1 MDKRKGNTDLTE
13 GKVWKVIVRF
23 ALPLLVGNLLQ
34 QFYNITDSIIV
45 GQFLGKEALAAVSAS
60 FFIYY
65 FIISLVIGVGSGTTV
80 VISQLFG
87 AKQYQKVQL
96 AFSSFFIFM
105 LVGGIILSIA
115 GIIFAEPVFR
125 LTNTPEEVIP
135 QAVAYFRI
143 YIGGTFLFVTFNSI
157 ISILRGVGE
166 SVRPMLFILITTVL
180 NIAFDLLFILVFKW
194 GIEGA
199 ARATVVSQGI
209 GMCIALAYVNNT
221 HPLLS
226 IKKQDM
232 LFDWKLFKESLKI
245 GLPTSVQQCAIA
257 LGLIALLGIVNSF
270 GTNTLTAYGAAGKID
285 TIITQAVLTL
295 SGALAAFCGQ
305 NIGAGRL
312 DRVKKGVQFT
322 MYTNIALGLLTF
334 AAVYLFGNE
343 MMRIFTKDIDVVAIG
358 KEYLLII
365 GGFFIVHGAL
375 NVYNGALRGA
385 GDTLFP
391 MITSLVCLWLI
402 RIPLAYYLSSWL
414 GRNGIWWAIG
424 ISITIGLIVTFVY
437 YKIGF
442 WKRRRRIYEYN
453 TLSITW
459 NLIYIFNDYFRKC
472 VGFFL

>member
-285 TIITQAVLTL
+285 TIITQAILTL

-312 DRVKKGVQFT
+312 DRVKKGVRFT

-437 YKIGF
+437 YKMGV
-442 WKRRRRIYEYN
+442 WKRKRKIYE
-453 TLSITW
+453 L
-459 NLIYIFNDYFRKC
+459 
-472 VGFFL
+472 

>member
-1 MDKRKGNTDLTE
+1 MSDSFWERRH
-13 GKVWKVIVRF
+13 WQRYR
-23 ALPLLVGNLLQ
+23 LP
-34 QFYNITDSIIV
+34 FSSIT
-45 GQFLGKEALAAVSAS
+45 
-60 FFIYY
+60 
-65 FIISLVIGVGSGTTV
+65 SLVIGVGSGTTV

-285 TIITQAVLTL
+285 TIITQAILTL

-442 WKRRRRIYEYN
+442 WKRRRRIYE
-453 TLSITW
+453 L
-459 NLIYIFNDYFRKC
+459 
-472 VGFFL
+472 

>member
-23 ALPLLVGNLLQ
+23 AVPLLVGNLLQ

-115 GIIFAEPVFR
+115 GIIFAEPVFS

-442 WKRRRRIYEYN
+442 WKRRRRIYE
-453 TLSITW
+453 L
-459 NLIYIFNDYFRKC
+459 
-472 VGFFL
+472 

>member
-23 ALPLLVGNLLQ
+23 AVPLLVGNLLQ

-343 MMRIFTKDIDVVAIG
+343 MIRIFTKDIDVVAIG

-442 WKRRRRIYEYN
+442 WKRRRRIYE
-453 TLSITW
+453 L
-459 NLIYIFNDYFRKC
+459 
-472 VGFFL
+472 

>member
-87 AKQYQKVQL
+87 AKQYQKAQL

-285 TIITQAVLTL
+285 TIITQAILTL

-442 WKRRRRIYEYN
+442 WKRRRRIYE
-453 TLSITW
+453 L
-459 NLIYIFNDYFRKC
+459 
-472 VGFFL
+472 

>member
-1 MDKRKGNTDLTE
+1 MKVKKTHTDLTE

-23 ALPLLVGNLLQ
+23 ALPLLIGNLLQ

-65 FIISLVIGVGSGTTV
+65 FIISFVIGVGSGTTV

-105 LVGGIILSIA
+105 LVGGVILSIA

-143 YIGGTFLFVTFNSI
+143 YIGGTFLFVTFNSV

-166 SVRPMLFILITTVL
+166 SVRPMLFILITTAL
-180 NIAFDLLFILVFKW
+180 NIALDLLFILVFKW

-199 ARATVVSQGI
+199 ARATVISQGI
-209 GMCIALAYVNNT
+209 GMCVALAYVNNT

-285 TIITQAVLTL
+285 TIITQAILTL

-305 NIGAGRL
+305 NIGAGKL
-312 DRVKKGVQFT
+312 DRVKKGVRFT
-322 MYTNIALGLLTF
+322 MYTNIFLGLLTF
-334 AAVYLFGNE
+334 AAVYLFGDE
-343 MMRIFTKDIDVVAIG
+343 MMRVFTKDADVVAIG

-391 MITSLVCLWLI
+391 MLTSLVCLWLI

-414 GRNGIWWAIG
+414 GRSGIWWAIG

-437 YKIGF
+437 YKMGF
-442 WKRRRRIYEYN
+442 WKRRCIIKEG
-453 TLSITW
+453 
-459 NLIYIFNDYFRKC
+459 RKQ
-472 VGFFL
+472 

>member
-437 YKIGF
+437 YKMGF
-442 WKRRRRIYEYN
+442 WKRKRRIYE
-453 TLSITW
+453 L
-459 NLIYIFNDYFRKC
+459 
-472 VGFFL
+472 

>member
-135 QAVAYFRI
+135 QAVAYFSI

-285 TIITQAVLTL
+285 TIITQAILTL

-312 DRVKKGVQFT
+312 DRVKKGVRFT

-391 MITSLVCLWLI
+391 MITSLICLWLI

-437 YKIGF
+437 YKMGF
-442 WKRRRRIYEYN
+442 WKRRRRIYE
-453 TLSITW
+453 L
-459 NLIYIFNDYFRKC
+459 
-472 VGFFL
+472 

>member
-105 LVGGIILSIA
+105 LVGEIILSIA

-285 TIITQAVLTL
+285 TIITQAILTL

-312 DRVKKGVQFT
+312 DRVKKGVRFT

-437 YKIGF
+437 YKMGF
-442 WKRRRRIYEYN
+442 WKRRRRIYE
-453 TLSITW
+453 L
-459 NLIYIFNDYFRKC
+459 
-472 VGFFL
+472 

>member
-232 LFDWKLFKESLKI
+232 LFDWKLFKESLKT

-442 WKRRRRIYEYN
+442 WKRRRRIYE
-453 TLSITW
+453 L
-459 NLIYIFNDYFRKC
+459 
-472 VGFFL
+472 

>member
-23 ALPLLVGNLLQ
+23 AVPLLVGNLLQ

-424 ISITIGLIVTFVY
+424 ISITIGLIVTFAY

-442 WKRRRRIYEYN
+442 WKRRRRIYE
-453 TLSITW
+453 L
-459 NLIYIFNDYFRKC
+459 
-472 VGFFL
+472 

>member
-285 TIITQAVLTL
+285 TIITQAILTL

-334 AAVYLFGNE
+334 CRRLSIRQRDDENFHERHRCRGDWKRISANYRWFLHCTWGTERVQRSTQGSWRYLVPNDNQPG
-343 MMRIFTKDIDVVAIG
+343 
-358 KEYLLII
+358 L
-365 GGFFIVHGAL
+365 
-375 NVYNGALRGA
+375 
-385 GDTLFP
+385 
-391 MITSLVCLWLI
+391 
-402 RIPLAYYLSSWL
+402 PLADPYSPRLLSQFMV
-414 GRNGIWWAIG
+414 GTQRN
-424 ISITIGLIVTFVY
+424 L
-437 YKIGF
+437 
-442 WKRRRRIYEYN
+442 
-453 TLSITW
+453 
-459 NLIYIFNDYFRKC
+459 
-472 VGFFL
+472 VGDRYQHHNRTNRDLRLL

>member
-87 AKQYQKVQL
+87 AQQYQKVQL

-285 TIITQAVLTL
+285 TIITQAILTL

-322 MYTNIALGLLTF
+322 MYTNVALGLLTF

-437 YKIGF
+437 YKMGF
-442 WKRRRRIYEYN
+442 WKRRRRIYE
-453 TLSITW
+453 L
-459 NLIYIFNDYFRKC
+459 
-472 VGFFL
+472 

>member
-285 TIITQAVLTL
+285 TIITQAILTL

-312 DRVKKGVQFT
+312 DRVKKGVRFT

-385 GDTLFP
+385 RDTLFP

-437 YKIGF
+437 YKMGF
-442 WKRRRRIYEYN
+442 WKRRRRIYE
-453 TLSITW
+453 L
-459 NLIYIFNDYFRKC
+459 
-472 VGFFL
+472 

>member
-1 MDKRKGNTDLTE
+1 MKIKERNTDLTK

-23 ALPLLVGNLLQ
+23 ALPLLIGNLLQ
-34 QFYNITDSIIV
+34 QLYNVTDSVIV

-65 FIISLVIGVGSGTTV
+65 FIISFVIGVGSGTSV

-87 AKQYQKVQL
+87 AKQFQKVQL

-105 LVGGIILSIA
+105 LVGGVILSIA

-166 SVRPMLFILITTVL
+166 SVRPMIFILITTIL
-180 NIAFDLLFILVFKW
+180 NILLDLLFILVFKW

-199 ARATVVSQGI
+199 ARATVIAQGI
-209 GMCIALAYVNNT
+209 GMCVALAYVNNT

-232 LFDWKLFKESLKI
+232 LFDGKLFKESLKI

-285 TIITQAVLTL
+285 TIITQAILTL

-312 DRVKKGVQFT
+312 DRVKKGLRFT
-322 MYTNIALGLLTF
+322 MYVNIVLGLLTF
-334 AAVYLFGNE
+334 AAVYLFGDA
-343 MMRIFTKDIDVVAIG
+343 MMRIFTNDADVIVIG

-365 GGFFIVHGAL
+365 CGFFIVHGAL

-391 MITSLVCLWLI
+391 MVTSLVCLWII

-414 GRNGIWWAIG
+414 GRSGIWWAIVA
-424 ISITIGLIVTFVY
+424 SITIGLIVTFIY
-437 YKIGF
+437 YKTGF
-442 WKRRRRIYEYN
+442 WKRRCIIKDE
-453 TLSITW
+453 TSP
-459 NLIYIFNDYFRKC
+459 
-472 VGFFL
+472 

>member
-23 ALPLLVGNLLQ
+23 AVPLLVGNLLQ

-285 TIITQAVLTL
+285 TIITQAILTL

-402 RIPLAYYLSSWL
+402 CIPLAYYLSSWL

-442 WKRRRRIYEYN
+442 WKRRRRIYE
-453 TLSITW
+453 L
-459 NLIYIFNDYFRKC
+459 
-472 VGFFL
+472 

>member
-1 MDKRKGNTDLTE
+1 MTIDNYLGMDKRKGNTDLTE
-13 GKVWKVIVRF
+13 GKVWKVIIRF
-23 ALPLLVGNLLQ
+23 ALPLLIGNLLQ

-285 TIITQAVLTL
+285 TIITQAILTL

-442 WKRRRRIYEYN
+442 WKRRRRIYE
-453 TLSITW
+453 L
-459 NLIYIFNDYFRKC
+459 
-472 VGFFL
+472 

>member
-23 ALPLLVGNLLQ
+23 AVPLLVGNLLQ

-285 TIITQAVLTL
+285 TTITQAGLTL

-437 YKIGF
+437 YKMGF
-442 WKRRRRIYEYN
+442 WKRRRRIYE
-453 TLSITW
+453 L
-459 NLIYIFNDYFRKC
+459 
-472 VGFFL
+472 

>member
-312 DRVKKGVQFT
+312 DRVKKGVRFT

-437 YKIGF
+437 YKMGF
-442 WKRRRRIYEYN
+442 WKRRRRIYE
-453 TLSITW
+453 L
-459 NLIYIFNDYFRKC
+459 
-472 VGFFL
+472 

>member
-23 ALPLLVGNLLQ
+23 AVPLLVGNLLQ

-391 MITSLVCLWLI
+391 MIPSLVCLWLI

-442 WKRRRRIYEYN
+442 WKRRRRIYE
-453 TLSITW
+453 L
-459 NLIYIFNDYFRKC
+459 
-472 VGFFL
+472 

>member
-13 GKVWKVIVRF
+13 GKVWKVIIRF
-23 ALPLLVGNLLQ
+23 ALPLLIGNLLQ

-65 FIISLVIGVGSGTTV
+65 FIISFVIGVGSGTTV

-105 LVGGIILSIA
+105 LVGGVILSIA

-135 QAVAYFRI
+135 QAVSYFRI

-199 ARATVVSQGI
+199 ARATVISQGI

-232 LFDWKLFKESLKI
+232 LFDWETVQRESENRTTDKRTAMRDR
-245 GLPTSVQQCAIA
+245 PR
-257 LGLIALLGIVNSF
+257 LIALLGIVNSF

-285 TIITQAVLTL
+285 TIITQAILTL

-305 NIGAGRL
+305 NIGAGKL
-312 DRVKKGVQFT
+312 DRVKRGVRFT
-322 MYTNIALGLLTF
+322 MYTNIVLGLLTF
-334 AAVYLFGNE
+334 AAVYLFGDE
-343 MMRIFTKDIDVVAIG
+343 MMKVFTKDADVVAIG

-365 GGFFIVHGAL
+365 GGFFIIHGAL

-391 MITSLVCLWLI
+391 MITSLVW
-402 RIPLAYYLSSWL
+402 PP
-414 GRNGIWWAIG
+414 G
-424 ISITIGLIVTFVY
+424 
-437 YKIGF
+437 
-442 WKRRRRIYEYN
+442 
-453 TLSITW
+453 
-459 NLIYIFNDYFRKC
+459 
-472 VGFFL
+472 

>member
-23 ALPLLVGNLLQ
+23 AVPLLVGNLLQ
-34 QFYNITDSIIV
+34 QFYNITDGIIV

-285 TIITQAVLTL
+285 TIITQAILTL

-442 WKRRRRIYEYN
+442 WKRRRRIYE
-453 TLSITW
+453 L
-459 NLIYIFNDYFRKC
+459 
-472 VGFFL
+472 

>member
-358 KEYLLII
+358 KEYLLS
-365 GGFFIVHGAL
+365 
-375 NVYNGALRGA
+375 
-385 GDTLFP
+385 
-391 MITSLVCLWLI
+391 TSIHLSTQSH
-402 RIPLAYYLSSWL
+402 LSSKL
-414 GRNGIWWAIG
+414 T
-424 ISITIGLIVTFVY
+424 STMLVTIPNTA
-437 YKIGF
+437 K
-442 WKRRRRIYEYN
+442 KRLVILKVLMIKSAAVAEPR
-453 TLSITW
+453 
-459 NLIYIFNDYFRKC
+459 
-472 VGFFL
+472 

>member
-285 TIITQAVLTL
+285 TIITQAILTL

-391 MITSLVCLWLI
+391 MITSLGL
-402 RIPLAYYLSSWL
+402 PLADPYSPRLLSQFMV
-414 GRNGIWWAIG
+414 GTQRN
-424 ISITIGLIVTFVY
+424 L
-437 YKIGF
+437 
-442 WKRRRRIYEYN
+442 
-453 TLSITW
+453 
-459 NLIYIFNDYFRKC
+459 
-472 VGFFL
+472 VGDRYQHHNRTNRDLRLL